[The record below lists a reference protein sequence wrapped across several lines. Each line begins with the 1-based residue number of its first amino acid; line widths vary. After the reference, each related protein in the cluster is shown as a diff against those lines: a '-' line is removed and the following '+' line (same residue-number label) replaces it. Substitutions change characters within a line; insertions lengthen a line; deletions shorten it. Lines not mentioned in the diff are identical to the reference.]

1 MTKFSILTL
10 IFLLASKLIFAQAD
24 STRTLEYYFQIVDSL
39 ELVEMKK
46 AGVITDKDSVAEQY
60 FDRTTQRLNEKGFMK
75 YAEIKGDIYLRY
87 YKDYLYLQS
96 INYKDDIYVLY
107 FSVAGFDDVEFQI
120 VKWKKQDWLKS
131 DKLSK
136 ELIDKPSQ
144 KFQKVAFNY
153 DEGPKNLENVKMF
166 VKNDY
171 LVMERSGLY
180 HSLYDLRTNELII
193 NDESPWHSANA
204 DNLENMNNWIKE
216 NLHSKIEQKINASR

>member
-1 MTKFSILTL
+1 MTKISILTL
-10 IFLLASKLIFAQAD
+10 LLLLTSKLTFAQSD
-24 STRTLEYYFQIVDSL
+24 SIRTLDYYFQIVDSL

-60 FDRTTQRLNEKGFMK
+60 LDKTTQRLNEKGFMK
-75 YAEIKGDIYLRY
+75 YAEIKGDIYLKY
-87 YKDYLYLQS
+87 YRDYLYLQS
-96 INYKDDIYVLY
+96 INYQDDIYVLY

-120 VKWKKQDWLKS
+120 VKWKKQDWVKS

-136 ELIDKPSQ
+136 DIIDIPNQ
-144 KFQKVAFNY
+144 KFQKVAFNN

-166 VKNDY
+166 IKNDY

-180 HSLYDLRTNELII
+180 HSLYDLRTNKLII

-204 DNLENMNNWIKE
+204 DNLENMNKWIIE

>member
-1 MTKFSILTL
+1 MTKISLLTFT
-10 IFLLASKLIFAQAD
+10 FLLTSKLLLAQVD
-24 STRTLEYYFQIVDSL
+24 GSRSLEYYFQIVDSL
-39 ELVEMKK
+39 ELVEMKRV
-46 AGVITDKDSVAEQY
+46 GIITEKDKISDQY
-60 FDRTTQRLNEKGFMK
+60 FDKITQSLNEEGFMK
-75 YAEIKGDIYLRY
+75 YSEIKVEIYRNY

-96 INYKDDIYVLY
+96 INFKDDIYVLY
-107 FSVAGFDDVEFQI
+107 FSIAGFDDVEFQI
-120 VKWKKQDWLKS
+120 VKWKKQDWHKS

-136 ELIDKPSQ
+136 NLVDKSNQ

-166 VKNDY
+166 VENDY
-171 LVMERSGLY
+171 LVMERNGLY

-204 DNLENMNNWIKE
+204 ENLQDLNNWIRE

>member
-1 MTKFSILTL
+1 MTKISILTL
-10 IFLLASKLIFAQAD
+10 VLLLTSKLIFAQAD
-24 STRTLEYYFQIVDSL
+24 SARTLEYYFQIVDSL
-39 ELVEMKK
+39 ELVEMKR
-46 AGVITDKDSVAEQY
+46 AGVITDKDSVADQY
-60 FDRTTQRLNEKGFMK
+60 FDKTTQRLNEKGFMK
-75 YAEIKGDIYLRY
+75 YAEIKGDIYLKY
-87 YKDYLYLQS
+87 YRDYLFLQS
-96 INYKDDIYVLY
+96 INFKDDIYVLY

-136 ELIDKPSQ
+136 DIIDKPNQ

-166 VKNDY
+166 IQNDY

>member
-1 MTKFSILTL
+1 MIKISIFTL
-10 IFLLASKLIFAQAD
+10 IFLLTIKLIFAQAD
-24 STRTLEYYFQIVDSL
+24 STRTLEYYFQIVDRL

-46 AGVITDKDSVAEQY
+46 AGIIIDKDSIADQY
-60 FDRTTQRLNEKGFMK
+60 FDKTTRRLNEKGFMK
-75 YAEIKGDIYLRY
+75 YAEVKGDIYLKY
-87 YKDYLYLQS
+87 YKDYLFLQS
-96 INYKDDIYVLY
+96 VNFKDDIYVLY
-107 FSVAGFDDVEFQI
+107 FSVAGFDDIEFQI

-136 ELIDKPSQ
+136 DIIDKPNQ
-144 KFQKVAFNY
+144 KFRKVAFNY
-153 DEGPKNLENVKMF
+153 DEGPKNLENVKIF

-171 LVMERSGLY
+171 LIMERSGLY

>member
-1 MTKFSILTL
+1 MTKISILTL
-10 IFLLASKLIFAQAD
+10 VLLLTSKLIFAQAD
-24 STRTLEYYFQIVDSL
+24 SARTLEYYFQIVDSL
-39 ELVEMKK
+39 ELVEMKR
-46 AGVITDKDSVAEQY
+46 AGVITDKDSVADQY
-60 FDRTTQRLNEKGFMK
+60 FDKTTQRLNEKGFMK
-75 YAEIKGDIYLRY
+75 YAEIKGDIYLKY
-87 YKDYLYLQS
+87 YRDYLFLQS
-96 INYKDDIYVLY
+96 INFKDDIYVLY
-107 FSVAGFDDVEFQI
+107 FSVPGFDDVEFQI
-120 VKWKKQDWLKS
+120 VKWKKQDWLKA

-136 ELIDKPSQ
+136 DIIDKPNQ

-153 DEGPKNLENVKMF
+153 DEGPKNIENVKMF
-166 VKNDY
+166 VQNDY

>member
-1 MTKFSILTL
+1 MTKFLILTL
-10 IFLLASKLIFAQAD
+10 IFLLTSKLIFAQAD

-75 YAEIKGDIYLRY
+75 YAEIKGDIYLKY
-87 YKDYLYLQS
+87 YRDYLYLQS

-136 ELIDKPSQ
+136 ELIDKPNQ

-153 DEGPKNLENVKMF
+153 DEGPKNLENVKLF
-166 VKNDY
+166 LKNDY

>member
-1 MTKFSILTL
+1 MTRISILTL
-10 IFLLASKLIFAQAD
+10 ILLLTSKLIFAQAE
-24 STRTLEYYFQIVDSL
+24 STRTLEYYFRIVDSL
-39 ELVEMKK
+39 EFVEMKR
-46 AGVITDKDSVAEQY
+46 AGIITDKDSIADQY
-60 FDRTTQRLNEKGFMK
+60 CDKTTQRLNEKGFMK
-75 YAEIKGDIYLRY
+75 YAGIKGDIYLEY
-87 YKDYLYLQS
+87 YKDYLFLQS
-96 INYKDDIYVLY
+96 VNFRDDIYVLY

-120 VKWKKQDWLKS
+120 IKWKKQDWHQS

-136 ELIDKPSQ
+136 DIIDKPNQ

-180 HSLYDLRTNELII
+180 HSLYDLRTNELMI

-204 DNLENMNNWIKE
+204 GNLENMNNWIKE

>member
-10 IFLLASKLIFAQAD
+10 ILLLTSKLTFAQAD

-46 AGVITDKDSVAEQY
+46 AGVITDKDGVADQY
-60 FDRTTQRLNEKGFMK
+60 FDRTTQRFNEKGFMK
-75 YAEIKGDIYLRY
+75 YAEIKGDIYLKY
-87 YKDYLYLQS
+87 YRDYLYLQS

-120 VKWKKQDWLKS
+120 VKWEKRDWLKS

-136 ELIDKPSQ
+136 DLIDKPNQ

-216 NLHSKIEQKINASR
+216 NLHTKIEQKINVSH

>member
-1 MTKFSILTL
+1 MTKISILTL
-10 IFLLASKLIFAQAD
+10 VLLLTSKLIFAQAD

-39 ELVEMKK
+39 ELVEMKR
-46 AGVITDKDSVAEQY
+46 AGVITDKDSVADQY
-60 FDRTTQRLNEKGFMK
+60 FDKTTQRLNEKGFMK
-75 YAEIKGDIYLRY
+75 YAEIKGDIYLKY
-87 YKDYLYLQS
+87 YRDYLFLQS
-96 INYKDDIYVLY
+96 INFKDDIYVLY

-136 ELIDKPSQ
+136 DIIDKPNQ

-166 VKNDY
+166 VQNDY

>member
-1 MTKFSILTL
+1 MTKISILTL
-10 IFLLASKLIFAQAD
+10 VLLLTSKLIFAQAD

-39 ELVEMKK
+39 ELVEMKR
-46 AGVITDKDSVAEQY
+46 AGVITDKDSVADQY
-60 FDRTTQRLNEKGFMK
+60 FDKTTQRLNEKGFMK
-75 YAEIKGDIYLRY
+75 YAEIKGDIYLKY
-87 YKDYLYLQS
+87 YRDYLFLQS
-96 INYKDDIYVLY
+96 INFKDDIYVLY

-136 ELIDKPSQ
+136 DIIDKPNQ

-166 VKNDY
+166 VQNDY

-193 NDESPWHSANA
+193 NNESPWHSANA

>member
-1 MTKFSILTL
+1 MIKFSIFTL
-10 IFLLASKLIFAQAD
+10 ILLLTSKLIFAQAD

-46 AGVITDKDSVAEQY
+46 AGVITEKDSVADQY
-60 FDRTTQRLNEKGFMK
+60 FDKTTQRLNEKGFMK
-75 YAEIKGDIYLRY
+75 YAEIKGEIYLKY
-87 YKDYLYLQS
+87 YRDYLYLHS

-136 ELIDKPSQ
+136 ELIDKPNQ

-166 VKNDY
+166 VKSDY

-180 HSLYDLRTNELII
+180 YSLYDLRTNELII

>member
-1 MTKFSILTL
+1 M
-10 IFLLASKLIFAQAD
+10 SKLILAQSD

-39 ELVEMKK
+39 ELVEMKR
-46 AGVITDKDSVAEQY
+46 AGVITDKDSVADQY
-60 FDRTTQRLNEKGFMK
+60 FDKTTQRLNEKGFMK
-75 YAEIKGDIYLRY
+75 YAEIKSDIYLKY
-87 YKDYLYLQS
+87 YKDYLFLQS
-96 INYKDDIYVLY
+96 INFKDDIYVLY

-120 VKWKKQDWLKS
+120 VKWKKQDWHKS

-136 ELIDKPSQ
+136 DIIDKPNQ

-153 DEGPKNLENVKMF
+153 DEGPKNLENVKIF

-204 DNLENMNNWIKE
+204 DNIENMNNWIKE

>member
-1 MTKFSILTL
+1 MTKISILTL
-10 IFLLASKLIFAQAD
+10 VLLLTSKLIFAQAD
-24 STRTLEYYFQIVDSL
+24 SARTLEYYFQIVDSL
-39 ELVEMKK
+39 ELVEMKR
-46 AGVITDKDSVAEQY
+46 AGVITDKDSVADQY
-60 FDRTTQRLNEKGFMK
+60 FDKTTQRLNEKGFMK
-75 YAEIKGDIYLRY
+75 YTEIKGDIYLKY
-87 YKDYLYLQS
+87 YRDYLFLQS
-96 INYKDDIYVLY
+96 INFKDDIYVLY

-136 ELIDKPSQ
+136 DIIDKPNQ

-166 VKNDY
+166 IQNDY

>member
-1 MTKFSILTL
+1 MTKLSILTL
-10 IFLLASKLIFAQAD
+10 ILLLTSKLIFAQAD

-46 AGVITDKDSVAEQY
+46 AGVITNKDSVADQY

-75 YAEIKGDIYLRY
+75 YAEIKGNIYLKY
-87 YKDYLYLQS
+87 YRDYLYLQS

-136 ELIDKPSQ
+136 EIIDKPNQ
-144 KFQKVAFNY
+144 NFQKVAFNY
-153 DEGPKNLENVKMF
+153 DEGPKNLENVRMF

-180 HSLYDLRTNELII
+180 HSLYDLRKNELLI

-204 DNLENMNNWIKE
+204 DNLETMNKWIKD
-216 NLHSKIEQKINASR
+216 NIHLKIEDKINASR